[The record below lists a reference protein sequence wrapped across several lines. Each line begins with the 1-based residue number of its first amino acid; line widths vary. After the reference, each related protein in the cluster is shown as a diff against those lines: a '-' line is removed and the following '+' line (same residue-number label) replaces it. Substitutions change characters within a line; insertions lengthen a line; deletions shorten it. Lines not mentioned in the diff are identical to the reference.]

1 MGWVIFRQIWKA
13 VLLYAKG
20 LGETFFTKKKHT
32 LWKVRERLAK
42 CLAEGQKRPIKFPRN
57 KMVFSC
63 FTLGKDL
70 SPKFGSFHICRET
83 KTWSN
88 CFSVN
93 YASLHTI
100 YRTDHVFTRKTE
112 IVLSCYTPKHVANH
126 DPHISAGF
134 PLFSW
139 RNRFRGCI
147 LRRGKEI
154 IPDLPWKQR
163 VFSRTRYMYKHA
175 LCSLESIIDKWDTS
189 WR

>member
-1 MGWVIFRQIWKA
+1 M
-13 VLLYAKG
+13 
-20 LGETFFTKKKHT
+20 
-32 LWKVRERLAK
+32 RERLAK
-42 CLAEGQKRPIKFPRN
+42 FLAEGQKCPIKFPRN

-63 FTLGKDL
+63 FTLSKDL
-70 SPKFGSFHICRET
+70 SPKFGSFHICGET
-83 KTWSN
+83 KTRSN
-88 CFSVN
+88 CISVN

-112 IVLSCYTPKHVANH
+112 IVLSCYSQNMLLTTTHTFRQV
-126 DPHISAGF
+126 SRS
-134 PLFSW
+134 FSW

-175 LCSLESIIDKWDTS
+175 LCSLESIIDKWVTS
-189 WR
+189 